1 MIKIVLHELEVFT
14 TPVGI
19 LVDTLVVEKS
29 KPKLNP
35 SVESIIEYILVDLV
49 IGVKQIDLDVWFWGR
64 NLVFKRGVV
73 LTQFFTYCN
82 NNQFSLM
89 SNQWY
94 ITILKN
100 Y

>member
-1 MIKIVLHELEVFT
+1 
-14 TPVGI
+14 
-19 LVDTLVVEKS
+19 
-29 KPKLNP
+29 
-35 SVESIIEYILVDLV
+35 
-49 IGVKQIDLDVWFWGR
+49 
-64 NLVFKRGVV
+64 LVFKRGVV

>member
-1 MIKIVLHELEVFT
+1 MPLVIPYIGVGGRIIMIKIVLHELEVFT

-49 IGVKQIDLDVWFWGR
+49 IGVKQIDLDV
-64 NLVFKRGVV
+64 
-73 LTQFFTYCN
+73 
-82 NNQFSLM
+82 
-89 SNQWY
+89 
-94 ITILKN
+94 
-100 Y
+100 